1 MYNNHLIEMFQ
12 GEAVVQNVT
21 NGVIIS
27 TRSLVL
33 QRVARFHAG
42 HYGCGAA
49 NDRGE
54 NQSAVVPLRIHCKYF
69 SILFAMGRCR
79 CLCLK

>member
-1 MYNNHLIEMFQ
+1 MFQ

-69 SILFAMGRCR
+69 SIFYWNGKVSVLFS
-79 CLCLK
+79 LCVK

>member
-1 MYNNHLIEMFQ
+1 MLQ

-42 HYGCGAA
+42 HYGCAAA

-54 NQSAVVPLRIHCKYF
+54 NQSAVVPLRIHCK
-69 SILFAMGRCR
+69 
-79 CLCLK
+79 CLKS